1 MTTHW
6 VHITVSYAL
15 VVGGFLALAIA
26 TMARHAAAKRRL
38 AQLDTRAAR
47 RGTETR
53 GKDWA

>member
-47 RGTETR
+47 RGKETR